1 MFQVA
6 QGQMTLDQVDQMLK
20 GQIKDWPGNLNLAQP
35 YGLYLTNV
43 EYDDEFLSDA
53 TDDVTKLPLM
63 PKPDYEGT
71 PIEWETVRHL
81 MPFIFKK

>member
-6 QGQMTLDQVDQMLK
+6 SGQMTLDHVDQMLK
-20 GQIKDWPGNLNLAQP
+20 GQIRDWPSNLNLAQP
-35 YGLYLTNV
+35 YGLYLYSV
-43 EYDDEFLSDA
+43 EYNDEVMNDA
-53 TDDVTKLPLM
+53 TDDVTKLPLL
-63 PKPDYEGT
+63 KPEYSGT